1 VTHHEGML
9 LRLSPLLTSVLS
21 PADLPLAELT
31 AARLDGE
38 LYGLADCYCP
48 VDVTAD
54 AAVRAAALRAEL
66 PHERL
71 IAEQHSAA
79 WIWGALDQSPRPHRL
94 AAAIGARVGRRSS
107 SWMRVRE
114 VVIASD
120 DLVETG
126 GLGVTRPL
134 RTALDLL
141 RAPSFGSEERAI
153 VAALMVIGGFDAAQ
167 CARHIDSRRNL
178 PHKHEAAARL
188 RSVGQPELTR

>member
-1 VTHHEGML
+1 ML
-9 LRLSPLLTSVLS
+9 LRQPPLVNAVLS
-21 PADLPLAELT
+21 PVDLPLAELT

-38 LYGLADCYCP
+38 LYGVADCFCP
-48 VDVTAD
+48 VDITAD

-79 WIWGALDQSPRPHRL
+79 WIWGALDRAPRPHRL

-114 VVIASD
+114 VVIAPD
-120 DLVETG
+120 DCLEVA

-141 RAPSFGSEERAI
+141 RAPSFGPEERAI
-153 VAALMVIGGFDAAQ
+153 VAALMAIGGFDAEQ
-167 CARHIDSRRNL
+167 CARGIDSRRNL
-178 PHKHEAAARL
+178 PHKHEAVVRL